1 MNSPLKKIENSVLE
15 YANTIANVIGVDVE
29 IVDNQ
34 LNTIAGTGLYRQNI
48 GKNIAKEGYIYM
60 DVIRTG
66 QLHVIKNPGKNI
78 LCSKCEE
85 KDTCKE
91 LMQISMPIK
100 YQKKILGVIQL
111 ICTKEEQREKLLE
124 KEKDYLKFIKEIAG
138 NITEKLHEADDQEN
152 TKRRIDLFHQ
162 IIDDVGKIVVV
173 LNENRQVVHINKL
186 AKDELKIEEGETI
199 SIKKTHDSLVNEE
212 IFTIRTDQKDV
223 EVIGKIKS
231 ANSVYYENM
240 MIIICSRV
248 KNLKDRAYNV
258 ATGHNFIDM
267 DYIIGNNKQI
277 RQLKDSIKKIAKS
290 NSTVLISGE
299 SGTGKELIAR
309 SIHSQSDRATKPF
322 IAVNCA
328 AIPESLLESELF
340 GYVKGAFTGA
350 NVQGRVGKF
359 ELANKGVIFLD
370 EIGDMPLH
378 LQAKILRVLQDKRLT
393 PIGSNK
399 VVQLDIRVVAATN
412 KNLKKLME
420 ENKFREDL
428 YYRLNVI
435 PIAVPPLRKRLD
447 DIEKL
452 SYHFLTRYNES
463 FGKNVTKIDNEVLQ
477 AFMEYDW
484 DGNIR
489 ELENVIEYM
498 MNVTENDT
506 LTFDLLPSNILE
518 KNSNKFESM
527 EENEISQRVVPI
539 SELEK
544 NEIKKALDIYGY
556 DTKGKQIAARKL
568 GIGIATLYRKIENMS
583 YH

>member
-1 MNSPLKKIENSVLE
+1 
-15 YANTIANVIGVDVE
+15 
-29 IVDNQ
+29 
-34 LNTIAGTGLYRQNI
+34 
-48 GKNIAKEGYIYM
+48 
-60 DVIRTG
+60 
-66 QLHVIKNPGKNI
+66 
-78 LCSKCEE
+78 
-85 KDTCKE
+85 
-91 LMQISMPIK
+91 
-100 YQKKILGVIQL
+100 
-111 ICTKEEQREKLLE
+111 
-124 KEKDYLKFIKEIAG
+124 
-138 NITEKLHEADDQEN
+138 
-152 TKRRIDLFHQ
+152 
-162 IIDDVGKIVVV
+162 
-173 LNENRQVVHINKL
+173 
-186 AKDELKIEEGETI
+186 
-199 SIKKTHDSLVNEE
+199 
-212 IFTIRTDQKDV
+212 
-223 EVIGKIKS
+223 
-231 ANSVYYENM
+231 
-240 MIIICSRV
+240 
-248 KNLKDRAYNV
+248 
-258 ATGHNFIDM
+258 
-267 DYIIGNNKQI
+267 
-277 RQLKDSIKKIAKS
+277 
-290 NSTVLISGE
+290 
-299 SGTGKELIAR
+299 
-309 SIHSQSDRATKPF
+309 
-322 IAVNCA
+322 
-328 AIPESLLESELF
+328 
-340 GYVKGAFTGA
+340 
-350 NVQGRVGKF
+350 
-359 ELANKGVIFLD
+359 
-370 EIGDMPLH
+370 MPLH

-506 LTFDLLPSNILE
+506 LTIDLLPSNILE

>member
-1 MNSPLKKIENSVLE
+1 MNSPLKRIENSVLE

-34 LNTIAGTGLYRQNI
+34 LNTIAGTGPYRQNI

-60 DVIRTG
+60 DVIKTG

-78 LCSKCEE
+78 LCANCDE
-85 KDTCKE
+85 KDSCKE

-111 ICTKEEQREKLLE
+111 VCTREEQKQKLLE

-138 NITEKLHEADDQEN
+138 NITEKLHEVDDQEN

-173 LNENRQVVHINKL
+173 LNEDREVVHINKL
-186 AKDELKIEEGETI
+186 ARDVLKIEEGEKV
-199 SIKKTHDSLVNEE
+199 SIKKSHESLVNED
-212 IFTIRTDQKDV
+212 IFTIKTDQKDV

-240 MIIICSRV
+240 MIIMSSRV
-248 KNLKDRAYNV
+248 KSLKDRAYNL

-267 DYIIGNNKQI
+267 DYIIGSNKQI

-328 AIPESLLESELF
+328 AIPDSLLESELF

-350 NVQGRVGKF
+350 SVQGRVGHF

-378 LQAKILRVLQDKRLT
+378 LQAKILRVLQDKKLT

-399 VVQLDIRVVAATN
+399 VVQLDVRVVAATN
-412 KNLKKLME
+412 KNLKQLME

-435 PIAVPPLRKRLD
+435 PITVPPLRKRLD

-452 SYHFLTRYNES
+452 SYHFLKRYNES
-463 FGKNVTKIDNEVLQ
+463 FAKNVTKIDDDVLQ
-477 AFMEYDW
+477 IFMEYDW
-484 DGNIR
+484 NGNIR

-506 LTFDLLPSNILE
+506 LTLESLPSNMLE
-518 KNSNKFESM
+518 KKSDKVVNLEVD
-527 EENEISQRVVPI
+527 ELSQRVVPL

-556 DTKGKQIAARKL
+556 DTKGKKMAARKL
-568 GIGIATLYRKIENMS
+568 GIGIATLYRKIEHMA
-583 YH
+583 YQ

>member
-1 MNSPLKKIENSVLE
+1 MNSPLKRIENSVLE

-34 LNTIAGTGLYRQNI
+34 LNTIAGTGPYRQNI
-48 GKNIAKEGYIYM
+48 GKKIAKEGYIYM
-60 DVIRTG
+60 DVIKTG

-78 LCSKCEE
+78 LCANCDE
-85 KDTCKE
+85 KDSCKE

-111 ICTKEEQREKLLE
+111 VCTREEQKQKLLE

-138 NITEKLHEADDQEN
+138 NITEKLHEVDDQEN

-173 LNENRQVVHINKL
+173 LNEDREVVHINKL
-186 AKDELKIEEGETI
+186 ARDVLKIEEGEKV
-199 SIKKTHDSLVNEE
+199 SIKKSHESLVNED
-212 IFTIRTDQKDV
+212 IFTIQTDQKDV

-248 KNLKDRAYNV
+248 KNLKDRAYNL

-267 DYIIGNNKQI
+267 DYIIGSNKQI

-328 AIPESLLESELF
+328 AIPDSLLESELF

-350 NVQGRVGKF
+350 SVQGRVGHF

-378 LQAKILRVLQDKRLT
+378 LQAKILRVLQDKKLT

-399 VVQLDIRVVAATN
+399 VVQLDVRVVAATN
-412 KNLKKLME
+412 KNLKQLME

-435 PIAVPPLRKRLD
+435 PITVPPPRKRLD

-452 SYHFLTRYNES
+452 SYHFLKRYNES
-463 FGKNVTKIDNEVLQ
+463 FAKNVTKIDDDVLQ
-477 AFMEYDW
+477 IFMEYDW
-484 DGNIR
+484 NGNIR

-506 LTFDLLPSNILE
+506 LTLESLPSNMLE
-518 KNSNKFESM
+518 KKSDKVVNLEVD
-527 EENEISQRVVPI
+527 ELSQRVVPL

-556 DTKGKQIAARKL
+556 DTKGKKMAARKL
-568 GIGIATLYRKIENMS
+568 GIGIATLYRKIEHMA
-583 YH
+583 YQ

>member
-1 MNSPLKKIENSVLE
+1 
-15 YANTIANVIGVDVE
+15 
-29 IVDNQ
+29 
-34 LNTIAGTGLYRQNI
+34 
-48 GKNIAKEGYIYM
+48 M
-60 DVIRTG
+60 DVIKTG

-78 LCSKCEE
+78 LCANCDE
-85 KDTCKE
+85 KDSCKE

-111 ICTKEEQREKLLE
+111 VCTREEQKQKLLE

-138 NITEKLHEADDQEN
+138 NITEKLHEVDDQEN

-173 LNENRQVVHINKL
+173 LNEDREVVHINKL
-186 AKDELKIEEGETI
+186 ARDVLKIEEGEKV
-199 SIKKTHDSLVNEE
+199 SIKKSHESLVNED
-212 IFTIRTDQKDV
+212 IFTIQTDQKDV

-248 KNLKDRAYNV
+248 KNLKDRAYNL

-267 DYIIGNNKQI
+267 DYIIGSNKQI

-328 AIPESLLESELF
+328 AIPDSLL
-340 GYVKGAFTGA
+340 
-350 NVQGRVGKF
+350 
-359 ELANKGVIFLD
+359 D
-370 EIGDMPLH
+370 
-378 LQAKILRVLQDKRLT
+378 
-393 PIGSNK
+393 K
-399 VVQLDIRVVAATN
+399 VVQLDVRVVAATN
-412 KNLKKLME
+412 KNLKQLME

-435 PIAVPPLRKRLD
+435 PITVPPLRKRLD

-452 SYHFLTRYNES
+452 SYHFLKRYNES
-463 FGKNVTKIDNEVLQ
+463 FAKNVTKIDDDVLQ
-477 AFMEYDW
+477 IFMEYDW
-484 DGNIR
+484 NGNIR

-506 LTFDLLPSNILE
+506 LTLESLPSNMLE
-518 KNSNKFESM
+518 KKSDKVVNLEVD
-527 EENEISQRVVPI
+527 ELSQRVVPL

-556 DTKGKQIAARKL
+556 DTKGKKMAARKL
-568 GIGIATLYRKIENMS
+568 GIGIATLYRKIEHMA
-583 YH
+583 YQ

>member
-1 MNSPLKKIENSVLE
+1 MNSPLKRIENSVLE

-34 LNTIAGTGLYRQNI
+34 LNTIAGTGPYRQNI

-60 DVIRTG
+60 DVIKTG

-78 LCSKCEE
+78 LCANCDE
-85 KDTCKE
+85 KDSCKE

-111 ICTKEEQREKLLE
+111 VCTREEQKQKLLE

-138 NITEKLHEADDQEN
+138 NITEKLHEVDDQEN

-173 LNENRQVVHINKL
+173 LNEDREVVHINKL
-186 AKDELKIEEGETI
+186 ARDVLKIEEGEKV
-199 SIKKTHDSLVNEE
+199 SIKKSHESLVNED
-212 IFTIRTDQKDV
+212 IFTIKTDQKDV

-248 KNLKDRAYNV
+248 KNLKDRAYNL

-267 DYIIGNNKQI
+267 DYIIGSNKQI

-328 AIPESLLESELF
+328 AIPDSLLESELF

-350 NVQGRVGKF
+350 SVQGRVGHF

-378 LQAKILRVLQDKRLT
+378 LQAKILRVLQDKKLT

-399 VVQLDIRVVAATN
+399 VVQLDVRVVAATN
-412 KNLKKLME
+412 KNLKQLME

-435 PIAVPPLRKRLD
+435 PITVPPLRKRLD

-452 SYHFLTRYNES
+452 SYHFLKRYNES
-463 FGKNVTKIDNEVLQ
+463 FAKNVTKIDDDVLQ
-477 AFMEYDW
+477 IFMEYDW
-484 DGNIR
+484 NGNIR

-506 LTFDLLPSNILE
+506 LTLESLPSNMLE
-518 KNSNKFESM
+518 KKSDKVVNLEVD
-527 EENEISQRVVPI
+527 ELSQRVVPL
-539 SELEK
+539 SELET

-556 DTKGKQIAARKL
+556 DTKGKKMAARKL
-568 GIGIATLYRKIENMS
+568 GIGIATLYRKIEHMA
-583 YH
+583 YQ

>member
-1 MNSPLKKIENSVLE
+1 MNSPLKRIENSVLE

-34 LNTIAGTGLYRQNI
+34 LNTIAGTGPYRQNI

-60 DVIRTG
+60 DVIKTG

-78 LCSKCEE
+78 LCANCDE
-85 KDTCKE
+85 KDSCKE
-91 LMQISMPIK
+91 LMQISMPI
-100 YQKKILGVIQL
+100 QL
-111 ICTKEEQREKLLE
+111 VCTREEQKQKLLE

-138 NITEKLHEADDQEN
+138 NITEKLHEVDDQEN

-173 LNENRQVVHINKL
+173 LNEDREVVHINKL
-186 AKDELKIEEGETI
+186 ARDVLKIEEGEKV
-199 SIKKTHDSLVNEE
+199 SIKKSHESLVNED
-212 IFTIRTDQKDV
+212 IFTIQTDQKDV

-248 KNLKDRAYNV
+248 KNLKDRAYNL

-267 DYIIGNNKQI
+267 DYIIGSNKQI

-328 AIPESLLESELF
+328 AIPDSLLESELF

-350 NVQGRVGKF
+350 SVQGRVGHF

-378 LQAKILRVLQDKRLT
+378 LQAKILRVLQDKKLT

-399 VVQLDIRVVAATN
+399 VVQLDVRVVAATN
-412 KNLKKLME
+412 KNLKQLME

-435 PIAVPPLRKRLD
+435 PITVPPLRKRLD

-452 SYHFLTRYNES
+452 SYHFLKRYNES
-463 FGKNVTKIDNEVLQ
+463 FAKNVTKIDDDVLQ
-477 AFMEYDW
+477 IFMEYDW
-484 DGNIR
+484 NGNIR

-506 LTFDLLPSNILE
+506 LTLESLPSNMLE
-518 KNSNKFESM
+518 KKSDKVVNLEVD
-527 EENEISQRVVPI
+527 ELSQRVVPL

-556 DTKGKQIAARKL
+556 DTKGKKMAARKL
-568 GIGIATLYRKIENMS
+568 GIGIATLYRKIEHMA
-583 YH
+583 YQ

>member
-1 MNSPLKKIENSVLE
+1 MNSPLKRIENSVLE

-34 LNTIAGTGLYRQNI
+34 LNTIAGTGPYRQNI

-60 DVIRTG
+60 DVIKTG

-78 LCSKCEE
+78 LCANCDE
-85 KDTCKE
+85 KDSCKE
-91 LMQISMPIK
+91 LMQISMRIK

-111 ICTKEEQREKLLE
+111 VCTREEQKQKLLE

-138 NITEKLHEADDQEN
+138 NITEKLHEVDDQEN

-173 LNENRQVVHINKL
+173 LNEDREVVHINKL
-186 AKDELKIEEGETI
+186 ARDVLKIEEGEKV
-199 SIKKTHDSLVNEE
+199 SIKKSHESLVNED
-212 IFTIRTDQKDV
+212 IFTIQTDQKDV

-248 KNLKDRAYNV
+248 KNLKDRAYNL

-267 DYIIGNNKQI
+267 DYIIGSNKQI

-328 AIPESLLESELF
+328 AIPDSLLESELF

-350 NVQGRVGKF
+350 SVQGRVGHF
-359 ELANKGVIFLD
+359 ELAHKGVIFLD

-378 LQAKILRVLQDKRLT
+378 LQAKILRVLQDKKLT

-399 VVQLDIRVVAATN
+399 VVQLDVRVVAATN
-412 KNLKKLME
+412 KNLKQLME

-435 PIAVPPLRKRLD
+435 PITVPPLRKRLD

-452 SYHFLTRYNES
+452 SYHFLKRYNES
-463 FGKNVTKIDNEVLQ
+463 FAKNVTKIDDDVLQ
-477 AFMEYDW
+477 IFMEYDW
-484 DGNIR
+484 NGNIR

-506 LTFDLLPSNILE
+506 LTLESLPSNMLE
-518 KNSNKFESM
+518 KKSDKVVNLEVD
-527 EENEISQRVVPI
+527 ERSQRVVPL

-556 DTKGKQIAARKL
+556 DTKGKKMAARKL
-568 GIGIATLYRKIENMS
+568 GIGIATLYRKIEHMA
-583 YH
+583 YQ

>member
-1 MNSPLKKIENSVLE
+1 MNSPLKRIENSVLE

-34 LNTIAGTGLYRQNI
+34 LNTIAGTGPYRQNI

-60 DVIRTG
+60 DVIKTG

-78 LCSKCEE
+78 LCANCDE
-85 KDTCKE
+85 KDSCKE

-111 ICTKEEQREKLLE
+111 VCTREEQKQKLLE

-138 NITEKLHEADDQEN
+138 NITEKLHEVDDQEN

-173 LNENRQVVHINKL
+173 LNEDREVVHINKL
-186 AKDELKIEEGETI
+186 ARDVLKIEEGEKV
-199 SIKKTHDSLVNEE
+199 SIKKSHESLVNED
-212 IFTIRTDQKDV
+212 IFTIQTDQKDV

-248 KNLKDRAYNV
+248 KNLKDRAYNL

-267 DYIIGNNKQI
+267 DYIIGSNKQI

-328 AIPESLLESELF
+328 AIPDSLLESELF

-350 NVQGRVGKF
+350 SVQGRVGHF
-359 ELANKGVIFLD
+359 ELANKGVLFMD

-378 LQAKILRVLQDKRLT
+378 LQAKILRVLQDKKLT

-399 VVQLDIRVVAATN
+399 VVQLDVRVVAATN
-412 KNLKKLME
+412 KNLKQLME

-435 PIAVPPLRKRLD
+435 PITVPPLRKRLD

-452 SYHFLTRYNES
+452 SYHFLKRYNES
-463 FGKNVTKIDNEVLQ
+463 FAKNVTKIDDDVLQ
-477 AFMEYDW
+477 IFMEYDW
-484 DGNIR
+484 NGNIR

-506 LTFDLLPSNILE
+506 LTLESLPSNMLE
-518 KNSNKFESM
+518 KKSDKVVNLEVD
-527 EENEISQRVVPI
+527 ELSQRVVPL

-556 DTKGKQIAARKL
+556 DTKGKKMAARKL
-568 GIGIATLYRKIENMS
+568 GIGIATLYRKIEHMA
-583 YH
+583 YQ

>member
-1 MNSPLKKIENSVLE
+1 MNSPLKRIENSVLE

-34 LNTIAGTGLYRQNI
+34 LNTIAGTGPYRQNI

-60 DVIRTG
+60 DVIKTG

-78 LCSKCEE
+78 LCANCDE
-85 KDTCKE
+85 KDSCKE

-111 ICTKEEQREKLLE
+111 VCTREEQKQKLLE

-138 NITEKLHEADDQEN
+138 NITEKLHEVDDQEN

-173 LNENRQVVHINKL
+173 LNEDREVVHINKL
-186 AKDELKIEEGETI
+186 ARDVLKIEEGEKV
-199 SIKKTHDSLVNEE
+199 SIKKSHESLVNED
-212 IFTIRTDQKDV
+212 IFTIQTDQKDV

-248 KNLKDRAYNV
+248 KNLKDRAYNL

-267 DYIIGNNKQI
+267 DYIIGSNKQI

-328 AIPESLLESELF
+328 AIPDSLLESELS

-350 NVQGRVGKF
+350 SVQGRVGHF

-378 LQAKILRVLQDKRLT
+378 LQAKILRVLQDKKLT

-399 VVQLDIRVVAATN
+399 VVQLDVRVVAATN
-412 KNLKKLME
+412 KNLKQLME

-435 PIAVPPLRKRLD
+435 PITVPPLRKRLD

-452 SYHFLTRYNES
+452 SYHFLKRYNES
-463 FGKNVTKIDNEVLQ
+463 FAKNVTKIDDDVLQ
-477 AFMEYDW
+477 IFMEYDW
-484 DGNIR
+484 NGNIR

-506 LTFDLLPSNILE
+506 LTLESLPSNMLE
-518 KNSNKFESM
+518 KKSDKVVNLEVD
-527 EENEISQRVVPI
+527 ELSQRVVPL

-556 DTKGKQIAARKL
+556 DTKGKKMAARKL
-568 GIGIATLYRKIENMS
+568 GIGIATLYRKIEHMA
-583 YH
+583 YQ

>member
-1 MNSPLKKIENSVLE
+1 MNSPLKRIENSVLE

-34 LNTIAGTGLYRQNI
+34 LNTIAGTGPYRQNI

-60 DVIRTG
+60 DVIKTG

-78 LCSKCEE
+78 LCANCDE
-85 KDTCKE
+85 KDSCKE

-111 ICTKEEQREKLLE
+111 VCTREEQKQKLLE

-138 NITEKLHEADDQEN
+138 NITEKLHEVDDQEN

-173 LNENRQVVHINKL
+173 LNEDREVVHINKL
-186 AKDELKIEEGETI
+186 ARDVLKIEEGEKV
-199 SIKKTHDSLVNEE
+199 SIKKSHESLVNED
-212 IFTIRTDQKDV
+212 IFTIQTDQKDV

-248 KNLKDRAYNV
+248 KNLKDRAYNL

-267 DYIIGNNKQI
+267 DYIIGSNKQI

-328 AIPESLLESELF
+328 AIPDSLLESELF

-350 NVQGRVGKF
+350 SVQGRVGHF

-378 LQAKILRVLQDKRLT
+378 LQAKILRVLQDKKLT

-399 VVQLDIRVVAATN
+399 VVQLDVRVVAATN
-412 KNLKKLME
+412 KNLKQLME

-435 PIAVPPLRKRLD
+435 PITVPPLRKRLD

-452 SYHFLTRYNES
+452 SYHFLKRYNES
-463 FGKNVTKIDNEVLQ
+463 FAKNVTKIDDDVLQ
-477 AFMEYDW
+477 IFMEYDW
-484 DGNIR
+484 NGNIR

-506 LTFDLLPSNILE
+506 LTLESLPSNMLE
-518 KNSNKFESM
+518 KKSDKVVNLEVD
-527 EENEISQRVVPI
+527 ELSQRVVPL

-556 DTKGKQIAARKL
+556 DTKGKKMAARKL
-568 GIGIATLYRKIENMS
+568 GIGIATVYRKIEHMA
-583 YH
+583 YQ

>member
-1 MNSPLKKIENSVLE
+1 MNSPLKRIENSVLE

-34 LNTIAGTGLYRQNI
+34 LNTIAGTGPYRKNI

-60 DVIRTG
+60 DVIKTG

-78 LCSKCEE
+78 LCANCDE

-111 ICTKEEQREKLLE
+111 VCTKEEQKQKLIE

-138 NITEKLHEADDQEN
+138 NITEKLHELDDQEN
-152 TKRRIDLFHQ
+152 TKRRIELFHQ

-173 LNENRQVVHINKL
+173 LNEDRQVVHINKL
-186 AKDELKIEEGETI
+186 GKDVLKIEEGESVT
-199 SIKKTHDSLVNEE
+199 IKKTHESLVNEE
-212 IFTIRTDQKDV
+212 IFTIKTDQKDV
-223 EVIGKIKS
+223 DVIGRIKS

-248 KNLKDRAYNV
+248 KNLKDRAYSV

-267 DYIIGNNKQI
+267 DYIIGSNKQI

-309 SIHSQSDRATKPF
+309 SVHSQSDRANRPF

-328 AIPESLLESELF
+328 AIPDSLLESELF

-350 NVQGRVGKF
+350 SVQGRVGKF

-378 LQAKILRVLQDKRLT
+378 LQAKILRVLQDKKLT

-399 VVQLDIRVVAATN
+399 VVELDVRVVAATN
-412 KNLKKLME
+412 KNLKRLME

-435 PIAVPPLRKRLD
+435 PIVVPPLRKRLD

-452 SYHFLTRYNES
+452 SYHFLNRYNES
-463 FGKNVTKIDNEVLQ
+463 FAKNVTKIDDEVLQ
-477 AFMEYDW
+477 IFMEYDW
-484 DGNIR
+484 NGNIR

-498 MNVTENDT
+498 MNVAENDT
-506 LTFDLLPSNILE
+506 LTIELLPSNILE
-518 KNSNKFESM
+518 KRTKKL
-527 EENEISQRVVPI
+527 ENIEVDELSQRVIPL

-556 DTKGKQIAARKL
+556 DTKGKKMAARKL
-568 GIGIATLYRKIENMS
+568 GIGIATLYRKIENIT
-583 YH
+583 YQ

>member
-1 MNSPLKKIENSVLE
+1 MNSPLKRIENSVLE

-34 LNTIAGTGLYRQNI
+34 LNTIAGTGPYRQNI

-60 DVIRTG
+60 DVIKTG

-78 LCSKCEE
+78 LCANCDE
-85 KDTCKE
+85 KDSCKE

-111 ICTKEEQREKLLE
+111 VCTREEQKQKLLE

-138 NITEKLHEADDQEN
+138 NITEKLHEVDDQEN

-173 LNENRQVVHINKL
+173 LNEDREVVHINKL
-186 AKDELKIEEGETI
+186 ARDVLKIEEGEKV
-199 SIKKTHDSLVNEE
+199 SIKKSHESLVNED
-212 IFTIRTDQKDV
+212 IFTIQTDQKDV

-248 KNLKDRAYNV
+248 KNLKDRAYNL

-267 DYIIGNNKQI
+267 DYIIGSNKQI

-328 AIPESLLESELF
+328 AIPDSLLESELF
-340 GYVKGAFTGA
+340 GYVRGAFTGA
-350 NVQGRVGKF
+350 SVQGRVGHF

-378 LQAKILRVLQDKRLT
+378 LQAKILRVLQDKKLT

-399 VVQLDIRVVAATN
+399 VVQLDVRVVAATN
-412 KNLKKLME
+412 KNLKQLME

-435 PIAVPPLRKRLD
+435 PITVPPLRKRLD

-452 SYHFLTRYNES
+452 SYHFLKRYNES
-463 FGKNVTKIDNEVLQ
+463 FAKNVTKIDDDVLQ
-477 AFMEYDW
+477 IFMEYDW
-484 DGNIR
+484 NGNIR

-506 LTFDLLPSNILE
+506 LTLESLPSNMLE
-518 KNSNKFESM
+518 KKSDKVVNLEVD
-527 EENEISQRVVPI
+527 ELSQRVVPL

-556 DTKGKQIAARKL
+556 DTKGKKMAARKL
-568 GIGIATLYRKIENMS
+568 GIGIATLYRKIEHMA
-583 YH
+583 YQ

>member
-1 MNSPLKKIENSVLE
+1 MNSPLKRIENSVLE

-34 LNTIAGTGLYRQNI
+34 LNTIAGTGPYRQNI

-60 DVIRTG
+60 DVIKTG

-78 LCSKCEE
+78 LCANCDE
-85 KDTCKE
+85 KDSCKE

-111 ICTKEEQREKLLE
+111 VCTREEQKQKLLE

-138 NITEKLHEADDQEN
+138 NITEKLHEVDDQEN

-173 LNENRQVVHINKL
+173 LNEDREVVHINKL
-186 AKDELKIEEGETI
+186 ARDVLKIEEGEKV
-199 SIKKTHDSLVNEE
+199 SIKKSHESLVNED
-212 IFTIRTDQKDV
+212 IFTIQTDQKDV

-248 KNLKDRAYNV
+248 KNLKDRAYNL

-267 DYIIGNNKQI
+267 DYIIGSNKQI

-328 AIPESLLESELF
+328 AIPDSLLESELF

-350 NVQGRVGKF
+350 SVQGRVGHF

-378 LQAKILRVLQDKRLT
+378 LQAKILRVLQDKKLT

-399 VVQLDIRVVAATN
+399 VVQLDVRVVAATN
-412 KNLKKLME
+412 KNLKQLME

-435 PIAVPPLRKRLD
+435 PTTVPPLRKRLD

-452 SYHFLTRYNES
+452 SYHFLKRYNES
-463 FGKNVTKIDNEVLQ
+463 FAKNVTKIDDDVLQ
-477 AFMEYDW
+477 IFMEYDW
-484 DGNIR
+484 NGNIR

-506 LTFDLLPSNILE
+506 LTLESLPSNMLE
-518 KNSNKFESM
+518 KKSDKVVNLEVD
-527 EENEISQRVVPI
+527 ELSQRVVPL

-556 DTKGKQIAARKL
+556 DTKGKKMAARKL
-568 GIGIATLYRKIENMS
+568 GIGIATLYRKIEHMA
-583 YH
+583 YQ

>member
-1 MNSPLKKIENSVLE
+1 MNSPLKRIENSVLE

-34 LNTIAGTGLYRQNI
+34 LNTIAGTGPYRQNI
-48 GKNIAKEGYIYM
+48 GKNIAKEGYIFM
-60 DVIRTG
+60 DVIKTG

-78 LCSKCEE
+78 LCANCDE
-85 KDTCKE
+85 KDSCKE

-111 ICTKEEQREKLLE
+111 VCTREEQKQKLLE

-138 NITEKLHEADDQEN
+138 NITEKLHEVDDQEN

-173 LNENRQVVHINKL
+173 LNEDREVVHINKL
-186 AKDELKIEEGETI
+186 ARDVLKIEEGEKV
-199 SIKKTHDSLVNEE
+199 SIKKSHESLVNED
-212 IFTIRTDQKDV
+212 IFTIQTDQKDV

-248 KNLKDRAYNV
+248 KNLKDRAYNL

-267 DYIIGNNKQI
+267 DYIIGSNKQI

-328 AIPESLLESELF
+328 AIPDSLLESELF

-350 NVQGRVGKF
+350 SVQGRVGHF

-378 LQAKILRVLQDKRLT
+378 LQAKILRVLQDKKLT

-399 VVQLDIRVVAATN
+399 VVQLDVRVVAATN
-412 KNLKKLME
+412 KNLKQLME

-435 PIAVPPLRKRLD
+435 PITVPPLRKRLD

-452 SYHFLTRYNES
+452 SYHFLKRYNES
-463 FGKNVTKIDNEVLQ
+463 FAKNVTKIDDDVLQ
-477 AFMEYDW
+477 IFMEYDW
-484 DGNIR
+484 NGNIR

-506 LTFDLLPSNILE
+506 LTLESLPSNMLE
-518 KNSNKFESM
+518 KKSDKVVNLEVD
-527 EENEISQRVVPI
+527 ELSQRVVPL

-556 DTKGKQIAARKL
+556 DTKGKKMAARKL
-568 GIGIATLYRKIENMS
+568 GIGIATLYRKIEHMA
-583 YH
+583 YQ

>member
-1 MNSPLKKIENSVLE
+1 MNSPLKRIENSVLE

-34 LNTIAGTGLYRQNI
+34 LNTIAGTGPYRPNI

-60 DVIRTG
+60 DVIKTG

-78 LCSKCEE
+78 LCANCDE
-85 KDTCKE
+85 KDSCKE

-111 ICTKEEQREKLLE
+111 VCTREEQKQKLLE

-138 NITEKLHEADDQEN
+138 NITEKLHEVDDQEN

-173 LNENRQVVHINKL
+173 LNEDREVVHINKL
-186 AKDELKIEEGETI
+186 ARDVLKIEEGEKV
-199 SIKKTHDSLVNEE
+199 SIKKSHESLVNED
-212 IFTIRTDQKDV
+212 IFTIKTDQKDV

-248 KNLKDRAYNV
+248 KNLKDRAYNL

-267 DYIIGNNKQI
+267 DYIIGSNKQI

-299 SGTGKELIAR
+299 AGTGKELIAR

-328 AIPESLLESELF
+328 AIPDSLLESELF

-350 NVQGRVGKF
+350 SVQGRVGHF

-378 LQAKILRVLQDKRLT
+378 LQAKILRVLQDKKLT

-399 VVQLDIRVVAATN
+399 VVQLDVRVVAATN
-412 KNLKKLME
+412 KNLKQLME

-435 PIAVPPLRKRLD
+435 PITVPPLRKRLD

-452 SYHFLTRYNES
+452 SYHFLKRYNES
-463 FGKNVTKIDNEVLQ
+463 FAKNVTKIDDDVLQ
-477 AFMEYDW
+477 IFMEYDW
-484 DGNIR
+484 NGNIR

-506 LTFDLLPSNILE
+506 LTLESLPSNMLE
-518 KNSNKFESM
+518 KKSDKVVNLEVD
-527 EENEISQRVVPI
+527 ELSQRVVPL

-556 DTKGKQIAARKL
+556 DTKGKKMAARKL
-568 GIGIATLYRKIENMS
+568 GIGIATLYRKIEHMA
-583 YH
+583 YQ